1 MFWKSALYTAFEI
14 LLYVI
19 DESGAPIGRFGKNIQ
34 FQIDSW
40 RWIRYLQ
47 RSALLHFPHQPFIF
61 FFFIALRS
69 RNFTD
74 QYIKHIFYLFQEG
87 VPVLIV
93 VIIGVVLLLLNVCAC
108 AAVIYQKHRV
118 RQREDN
124 LQRRIKR
131 LSDAGLVMRP
141 SNNDQTASTVS
152 NNDLETTSR

>member
-1 MFWKSALYTAFEI
+1 MKKRPLYG
-14 LLYVI
+14 L
-19 DESGAPIGRFGKNIQ
+19 R
-34 FQIDSW
+34 DSSLCDRRKW
-40 RWIRYLQ
+40 RPHRRVWQKLSVLNRQLKVDTLFAAQ
-47 RSALLHFPHQPFIF
+47 RSLTFSSSAIYIF
-61 FFFIALRS
+61 FIFIALRS
-69 RNFTD
+69 RNFTY